1 MTKLH
6 VTQDDFGFWQLSLE
20 EPDGSLRLLAHRA
33 ETADH
38 LVENARELV
47 AEGRYPDAA
56 VVVDPPRKSSARAM
70 RDLDHY
76 TVPPPRKAGE

>member
-1 MTKLH
+1 MRKLH

-20 EPDGSLRLLAHRA
+20 EADGSLRLLAHRA

-47 AEGRYPDAA
+47 AEGRYRDAA
-56 VVVDPPRKSSARAM
+56 VVVDPPRKTVAEAAP
-70 RDLDHY
+70 DLDNY